1 MKHADPKEILLSG
14 EYTCVL
20 VAGEQI
26 FSSRQRGVKPLVQF
40 LQQGCIPPQAH
51 GADKVVGKATAY
63 LYVLLQVRA
72 LYAQVISKPALAVLQ
87 DHGIFVQYRT
97 LTENIIN
104 RTGDGICPFEQAVLE
119 VCDPQS
125 AYHAILQKMD
135 AMHITLEDTP

>member
-1 MKHADPKEILLSG
+1 MLEDAKNRLDAEG
-14 EYTCVL
+14 YTCVITD
-20 VAGEQI
+20 GEKEYT
-26 FSSRQRGVKPLVQF
+26 SRQRGVKPLVQF

-87 DHGIFVQYRT
+87 NHGIFVQYRT

-119 VCDPQS
+119 VNDPQS